1 MCFLNKFFVINLT
14 DFFSPFCRC
23 MVRDKEVAYRE
34 KDSEI
39 RDLKEKIVRLSSY
52 VRQLEMQKAELI
64 HQVKSQV
71 SAWLSVIHAFYDSSN
86 LAMSNISWE
95 REKTIVIQSTYIHN
109 IYWIWVGHLFH

>member
-1 MCFLNKFFVINLT
+1 MCFLNIYSEINLT
-14 DFFSPFCRC
+14 DVFSPFSRC

-71 SAWLSVIHAFYDSSN
+71 SAWLSVIHAIYDSSN

-95 REKTIVIQSTYIHN
+95 REKTSSVTIYI
-109 IYWIWVGHLFH
+109 YT